1 MQRTAWCFSQM
12 LCRVAENC
20 CVVLLKMRL
29 FRGKAANRQSQV
41 RRPVREEFDA
51 DLAIQKM
58 MASGHWPRR
67 EYMRGASVMSP
78 SENKTHWSASAE
90 VAARRGTWTHL
101 QCECVLNG
109 GSVDGVCPEL
119 ALLAIFLGRTKPLL
133 ASRTEWCIWATKEK
147 VAGCIDFAAIDE
159 RPPGVSWLASP
170 SVKWVLLIELL
181 LLGLAGLFSHGCQV
195 GGLETHCE
203 SGPQICQPLAK
214 SGGAARALGGR
225 TRG

>member
-1 MQRTAWCFSQM
+1 M

-58 MASGHWPRR
+58 MTSGHWPRR

-159 RPPGVSWLASP
+159 KGHLVF
-170 SVKWVLLIELL
+170 
-181 LLGLAGLFSHGCQV
+181 LGLQAQV
-195 GGLETHCE
+195 SNTTRM
-203 SGPQICQPLAK
+203 SFAYKASII
-214 SGGAARALGGR
+214 RLGWFI
-225 TRG
+225 

>member
-1 MQRTAWCFSQM
+1 M

-58 MASGHWPRR
+58 MTSGHWPRR

-101 QCECVLNG
+101 QCKCVLNG

-119 ALLAIFLGRTKPLL
+119 ALLAIFLGRTKPHSLHFAPSGASGRQRKKWQAASILPPSTRKATWCFL
-133 ASRTEWCIWATKEK
+133 ACKPK
-147 VAGCIDFAAIDE
+147 
-159 RPPGVSWLASP
+159 
-170 SVKWVLLIELL
+170 
-181 LLGLAGLFSHGCQV
+181 CQI
-195 GGLETHCE
+195 
-203 SGPQICQPLAK
+203 P
-214 SGGAARALGGR
+214 RA
-225 TRG
+225 